1 MSTQKTKKRTSLPTT
16 KQRFDASSR
25 KSKKPRHSALGK
37 HLIDG
42 LGDIAA
48 WARGELVLRTD
59 TIRVPDDVDV
69 AAVRRVFGLTQRE
82 FAARYLL
89 DISAL
94 RAWEQKRRRPDPA
107 ARAYLT
113 VIAKE
118 PSAVRRA
125 LGT

>member
-1 MSTQKTKKRTSLPTT
+1 LTT
-16 KQRFDASSR
+16 KQRSGASSQ

-37 HLIDG
+37 RLIAG
-42 LGDIAA
+42 LSDIAA

-118 PSAVRRA
+118 PAAVRRA

>member
-1 MSTQKTKKRTSLPTT
+1 MI
-16 KQRFDASSR
+16 A
-25 KSKKPRHSALGK
+25 
-37 HLIDG
+37 G
-42 LGDIAA
+42 LAQIVAA
-48 WARGELVLRTD
+48 QRGEPELRTD

-118 PSAVRRA
+118 PAAVRRA